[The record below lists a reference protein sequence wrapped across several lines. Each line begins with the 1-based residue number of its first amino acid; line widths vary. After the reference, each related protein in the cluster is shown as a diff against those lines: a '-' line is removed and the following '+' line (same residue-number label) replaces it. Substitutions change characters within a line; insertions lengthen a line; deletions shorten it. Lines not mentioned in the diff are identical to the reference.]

1 MRHESLS
8 SRDWDEI
15 VARLGGGRALGE
27 SARETKALLRPRCIR
42 CAADLLRLV
51 LAYCLGEGGL
61 RSTVFWAATAG
72 LVDISNVALLQRL
85 RRSGDWLA
93 LLVGQALA
101 AAVPPAGRGRVIR
114 IIDATNVPKAGAAAA
129 GVDRGW
135 RVHAPFSPPAE
146 RFDFFDLDRPAR
158 RRDDRPNPGRGG

>member
-15 VARLGGGRALGE
+15 VARLGGARALDE
-27 SARETKALLRPRCIR
+27 SARETKAFLRPRCIR

-101 AAVPPAGRGRVIR
+101 AAGSPPRPGRGVRVI
-114 IIDATNVPKAGAAAA
+114 DAPNGPQGGAAAA
-129 GVDRGW
+129 GG
-135 RVHAPFSPPAE
+135 
-146 RFDFFDLDRPAR
+146 
-158 RRDDRPNPGRGG
+158 